1 MKLLHDR
8 KDDLPMAETKDY
20 IVQPLEGGNIMIAED
35 VVATIA
41 ALAVRDVDGV
51 YGLSATPILDISSL
65 LGKKNLK
72 NGIRVKLNGDEMEIS
87 CNLVVKMGVAVMSV
101 AKAVQDGIIEEVT
114 SITGVRP
121 TKVNINV
128 CGIAVPKTT
137 QK

>member
-1 MKLLHDR
+1 
-8 KDDLPMAETKDY
+8 MAETKDY

-51 YGLSATPILDISSL
+51 YGLSTTPILDISSL